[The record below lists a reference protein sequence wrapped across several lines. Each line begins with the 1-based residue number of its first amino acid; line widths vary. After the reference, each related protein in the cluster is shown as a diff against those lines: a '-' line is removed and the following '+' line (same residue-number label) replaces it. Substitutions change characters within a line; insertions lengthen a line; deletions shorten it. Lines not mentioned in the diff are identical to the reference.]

1 MSVSKYA
8 DILKQ
13 ATDLLSKQYKYD
25 RSVEVK
31 TTTADGVTF
40 KGTGALGTKGFK
52 ANLEA
57 KFKHGNVSLEKLNIG
72 TDGKLVGELKLL
84 GVAKGLDAT
93 FEATEGTAD
102 SSVDSAAVFGLN
114 FGQDWGTVTA
124 SVDVINGPVVNAD
137 ALLKYQ
143 GLLVGGAVKI
153 NTNLHGGAEDSKD
166 AGLAVED
173 YGVAVGYDGADFRVA
188 AQTAN
193 QLQKIKAGYYHQVS
207 KATAVAAAVSYDSKA
222 VSAQIGASY
231 QLSADTTV
239 QGLVGSCGTVAG
251 VYQQAFNPNVTF
263 TAVASVDTTD
273 LASNK
278 HQLGLKV
285 AFSA

>member
-1 MSVSKYA
+1 
-8 DILKQ
+8 
-13 ATDLLSKQYKYD
+13 
-25 RSVEVK
+25 
-31 TTTADGVTF
+31 
-40 KGTGALGTKGFK
+40 
-52 ANLEA
+52 
-57 KFKHGNVSLEKLNIG
+57 
-72 TDGKLVGELKLL
+72 LKLAGL
-84 GVAKGLDAT
+84 AKGLDAT

-102 SSVDSAAVFGLN
+102 SNVDSAAVFGLN

-143 GLLVGGAVKI
+143 GFLVGGAVKI
-153 NTNLHGGAEDSKD
+153 NTHLHGASDEDSKN

-173 YGVAVGYDGADFRVA
+173 YGVAFGYDGADFRVA
-188 AQTAN
+188 AQTCS

-207 KATAVAAAVSYDSKA
+207 KATAVAAAVCYEKS
-222 VSAQIGASY
+222 VCAQIGASY

-278 HQLGLKV
+278 HQLGLKI